1 MIKINIYIIENKN
14 IIMLIIIIIISINL
28 IWNVKDKLIY

>member
-14 IIMLIIIIIISINL
+14 IIMLIIIIISINL